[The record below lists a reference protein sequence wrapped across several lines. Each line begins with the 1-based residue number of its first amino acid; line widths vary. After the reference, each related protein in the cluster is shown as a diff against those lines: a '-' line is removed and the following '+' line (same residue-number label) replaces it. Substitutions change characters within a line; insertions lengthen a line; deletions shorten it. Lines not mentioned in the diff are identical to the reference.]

1 MKENDNMNTVLKD
14 ILNKNEYFE
23 EVENNIFVPKY
34 LGLIVNGVVVYDVN
48 WLVVNEK
55 ELMFMNQNIEKH
67 PIVSIILE
75 NLNSLLIITET
86 GIKEIL

>member
-1 MKENDNMNTVLKD
+1 MNTVLKD

>member
-1 MKENDNMNTVLKD
+1 MKESDIMDEVLKD
-14 ILNKNEYFE
+14 ILSKNQYFE
-23 EVENNIFVPKY
+23 EAEKNIFVPKY

-55 ELMFMNQNIEKH
+55 ELMFMNQNIKEH

-75 NLNSLLIITET
+75 NLNSLLIITES
-86 GIKEIL
+86 GIEEIL

>member
-1 MKENDNMNTVLKD
+1 MDTVLKD

>member
-1 MKENDNMNTVLKD
+1 MKETDKMNDVLKD
-14 ILNKNEYFE
+14 ILNNNEYFE
-23 EVENNIFVPKY
+23 EVENNVFVPKY

-55 ELMFMNQNIEKH
+55 ELLLMNQNITKH

-86 GIKEIL
+86 GIEEVL